1 MHDKSMEEI
10 RLTMHPPSIVASCKP
25 GRGKKLFRLTQF
37 PLGFQ
42 WTGRSMGGGGEEE
55 EEEAEE
61 RAPSG
66 VDKKAT
72 LGKEIRGRWKRTKGC
87 HFR

>member
-1 MHDKSMEEI
+1 MD
-10 RLTMHPPSIVASCKP
+10 
-25 GRGKKLFRLTQF
+25 GKKY
-37 PLGFQ
+37 G
-42 WTGRSMGGGGEEE
+42 GGGGEEE